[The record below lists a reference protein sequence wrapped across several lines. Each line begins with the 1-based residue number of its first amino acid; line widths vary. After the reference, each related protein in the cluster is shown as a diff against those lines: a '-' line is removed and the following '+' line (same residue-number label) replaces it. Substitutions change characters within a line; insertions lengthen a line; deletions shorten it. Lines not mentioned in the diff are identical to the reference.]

1 MDNSIVE
8 IIDVLRSHNF
18 YGAGE
23 CTEIAKGKYELDY
36 SWSTFKRKFVR
47 IIKHKR

>member
-1 MDNSIVE
+1 MENSLKI
-8 IIDVLRSHNF
+8 IIDVLRSDDF
-18 YGAGE
+18 YNAGE